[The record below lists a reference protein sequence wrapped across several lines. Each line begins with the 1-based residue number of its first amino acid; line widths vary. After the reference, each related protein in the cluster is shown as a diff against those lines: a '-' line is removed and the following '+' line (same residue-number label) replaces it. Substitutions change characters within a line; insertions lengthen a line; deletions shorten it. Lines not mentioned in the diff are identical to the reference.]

1 VVVSRTRLLIGL
13 LAAAVAAAVIVA
25 LRPELLLVPV
35 GAVRSPR
42 AIAVTLGILAA
53 LAGLWL
59 LLRRF
64 VASPLA
70 RSLVL
75 AVPAL
80 AIAWFMIAPAF
91 RDVRVDEELPVVA
104 PGSAAPAAPAAPMTL
119 PSEPAE
125 PAAPAPPP
133 EPVRLGGGS
142 LTGIDHRATGGAAL
156 YRLSDGSHVLR
167 LEDIDVQNGPD
178 YLVYLVPG
186 GDAQEPDGGI
196 GLGPLQANLG
206 SHNYPLPGP
215 PPPGPLT
222 LLIWCRA
229 FGVPIANAP
238 VA

>member
-1 VVVSRTRLLIGL
+1 VSRTRLLIGL
-13 LAAAVAAAVIVA
+13 LAAAVAAGVIVA

-42 AIAVTLGILAA
+42 AIAVTLGILAV

-64 VASPLA
+64 VASPLL
-70 RSLVL
+70 RSLAL

-80 AIAWFMIAPAF
+80 AVAWFMIAPAF
-91 RDVRVDEELPVVA
+91 QDVRVDEELPAVA
-104 PGSAAPAAPAAPMTL
+104 PAPAAPAAPMTP
-119 PSEPAE
+119 PSEPAG
-125 PAAPAPPP
+125 PAAPAPPV

-142 LTGIDHRATGGAAL
+142 LTGIDHRATGGAGL
-156 YRLSDGSHVLR
+156 YRLPDGSHVLR
-167 LEDIDVQNGPD
+167 LEEIDVQNGPD

-186 GDAQEPDGGI
+186 GGAQEPDGGI